1 MKAQSN
7 VILRGKPEESV
18 SLRPFASL
26 RVTIVLFYCLLLTS
40 PAFAFQPS
48 ALSKKPV
55 PASLKQG
62 IDSIIQNRCL
72 SDAKVGIKIVSL
84 KTGETVYERNS
95 DDLLIPASNMK
106 LITSAAALSRLKP
119 NYKFKTTVAHD
130 GTIDG
135 NILNGNLYI
144 KGYGDPKLV
153 TEELL
158 LVVREIRNSGIDEI
172 TGDIVADD
180 SFFDSERTGKGW
192 KLDDDNSRAYN
203 ARIGA
208 LSLNFNTIT
217 VYVDSGES
225 HRERPKV
232 ITNPP
237 TRFVEVIN
245 NAVTNRRRTGTTI
258 TVDRVE
264 DGGGDKIVV
273 SGEITTGKKRMQY
286 YRNISNPP
294 LYTATVLKEFFER
307 EGVAVKGDIRLG
319 IQPED
324 VYEII
329 DHESVP
335 ISIIVRDLNKISN
348 NFIAEQILKTMGAEI
363 KGTPGTTE
371 KGLLVVE
378 EYLNEIGIQNGTYKI
393 ADGSG
398 LSRFN
403 LLTPS
408 QIVKVL
414 EAMYDDFRFQSEY
427 ISSLS
432 VMGVDGSLK
441 ERMNGSESQ
450 EMVRGKTGTLDGVSA
465 ISGYAASPPFKKGS
479 GGDLRGEIFAFS
491 IIMNDFKCDVG
502 KVWNIQNQIISVL
515 TQ

>member
-1 MKAQSN
+1 MRKSQ
-7 VILRGKPEESV
+7 ESELSKQYAV
-18 SLRPFASL
+18 SSMQK
-26 RVTIVLFYCLLLTS
+26 TIHYLLSTAYCLLPTVFCLLFTS
-40 PAFAFQPS
+40 SAFGFQPS
-48 ALSKKPV
+48 AISEK
-55 PASLKQG
+55 
-62 IDSIIQNRCL
+62 IDGIIQNRCL
-72 SDAKVGIKIVSL
+72 SDAKIGIKIVSL

-95 DDLLIPASNMK
+95 DVLLIPASNMK
-106 LITSAAALSRLKP
+106 LITSAAALSKLKP

-130 GTIDG
+130 GTIDS
-135 NILNGNLYI
+135 NTLNGNLYI

-180 SFFDSERTGKGW
+180 SFFDSERTGNGW

-217 VYVDSGES
+217 VYVDSAES
-225 HRERPKV
+225 HREKPKV

-237 TRFVEVIN
+237 TSFVEVIN
-245 NAVTNRRRTGTTI
+245 KAVTNRRRVGTTI
-258 TVDRVE
+258 TVDRIE
-264 DGGGDKIVV
+264 DGGGDKIIV
-273 SGEITTGKKRMQY
+273 SGEVTTGKKRMHY

-294 LYTATVLKEFFER
+294 LYTATVFKEFLER
-307 EGVAVKGDIRLG
+307 EGIAIKGNIKTG
-319 IQPED
+319 IQPEGT
-324 VYEII
+324 EEFL

-335 ISIIVRDLNKISN
+335 LSIIVRDLNKISN

-363 KGTPGTTE
+363 KGAPGTTE
-371 KGLLVVE
+371 KGLEVVE
-378 EYLNEIGIQNGTYKI
+378 EYLNEIGIQKGTYTV

-398 LSRFN
+398 LSRLN
-403 LLTPS
+403 RITPS

-414 EAMYDDFRFQSEY
+414 SSMYDDFRFQSEY

-432 VMGVDGSLK
+432 VMGIDGSLK

-465 ISGYAASPPFKKGS
+465 ISGYAASPPIKNGG
-479 GGDLRGEIFAFS
+479 GGDLRGGIFAFS

-502 KVWNIQNQIISVL
+502 KVWNIQNQIISSL
-515 TQ
+515 TESGR